1 MLILPILNKDKIFN
15 AKLSLKS
22 VTLENNATLLFE
34 KVGES
39 DVMVNSKKLSESKMD
54 KNNVVEFIRFNSINY
69 PRDFF
74 VNSKNKQFDKKK
86 FDEIGNRVTSD
97 NTFNTYRVK
106 PIPSRVNVY
115 LDRLLNESFID
126 LMNVVPNKINNG
138 RYVSLKR
145 LGFDEFVNDEKIA
158 RLKSIVSSVSDTSKL
173 PSLFRSAGVE
183 DLVDL
188 VSFFDIF
195 EATVVPNSSI
205 KEDDLVDMISK
216 YEKIHS
222 KDFKSLNNYY
232 RIAKENSEIYAKIN
246 IVSKLIYDKPFR
258 LDQSEKQRQKTND
271 KLTKRKVYEKVERVK
286 VIKEDNEELKVA

>member
-15 AKLSLKS
+15 AELTLKIAS
-22 VTLENNATLLFE
+22 LENNATLLFE

-39 DVMVNSKKLSESKMD
+39 DVMVNSKKLSESKLD

-74 VNSKNKQFDKKK
+74 VNTRNKQFDKKK
-86 FDEIGNRVTSD
+86 FDEIGNRVSSE
-97 NTFNTYRVK
+97 NTFETYRIK
-106 PIPSRVNVY
+106 PIPSRVNIY
-115 LDRLLNESFID
+115 LDKLLNNLIID
-126 LMNVVPNKINNG
+126 MMNKVPNKDNNG

-145 LGFDEFVNDEKIA
+145 LGFDEFVNDEKIE
-158 RLKSIVSSVSDTSKL
+158 RLRSIISSVSDPSKL

-188 VSFFDIF
+188 VTFFDVF
-195 EATVVPNSSI
+195 EAIVVPNSTI
-205 KEDDLVDMISK
+205 QEEDLKKMINK

-246 IVSKLIYDKPFR
+246 VVSKLIYDRPFR
-258 LDQSEKQRQKTND
+258 LVQSEKQRQKTNE
-271 KLTKRKVYEKVERVK
+271 KLAKIKILKEG
-286 VIKEDNEELKVA
+286 KEDLKVA